1 LKLLSGFFGRG
12 SLAIFRN
19 VEFRVIEFEFDD
31 GHTISISK
39 LDSDVVKGAVPYSI
53 EDKVD
58 SDVVASWDGRHS
70 EGKTAGGRMYEILDT
85 YLPHI
90 TRVGPFEF
98 QDRRTGEV
106 LSYIDAVE
114 QNLDNL
120 PKEFGAQVARP
131 DWLEQRRRSI
141 HC

>member
-1 LKLLSGFFGRG
+1 
-12 SLAIFRN
+12 
-19 VEFRVIEFEFDD
+19 
-31 GHTISISK
+31 
-39 LDSDVVKGAVPYSI
+39 VKGAVPYSI
-53 EDKVD
+53 EDKVG
-58 SDVVASWDGRHS
+58 SDVVASWGGRHS

-141 HC
+141 HCQLIETQRLVTLQKRDTRYWDDTRPAFIPAVNVLR